1 MKGGMTKGGA
11 TKGGATKGG
20 ATKGSAMRRGAAK
33 GGAINGGAMNG
44 GAMNGGAMNG
54 GAMNGGAAK
63 GGATKGGA
71 TRRATSCGAMTHAGL
86 LALLVSLAC
95 GGPETNGGASA
106 AAHDQTVADES
117 TAAESAADE
126 STAAESAA
134 EATPAGAD
142 ARHADAPAGAE
153 PIARLLRARHRE
165 DLPDRDALL
174 AHPEPEAS
182 LRWLVEHGDPLV
194 LRVRAAS
201 ALRFFDGA
209 ETLALLRAVFTDA
222 ALPGNLR
229 AAAIEGTARFPLDA
243 PHRAELDA
251 LAADTDPRVAR
262 AARARLANA
271 SQPAASAPGPSAP

>member
-1 MKGGMTKGGA
+1 MKGGM

-33 GGAINGGAMNG
+33 GGAI
-44 GAMNGGAMNG
+44 NGGAMNG

-106 AAHDQTVADES
+106 AAHDQNV
-117 TAAESAADE
+117 ADE

-271 SQPAASAPGPSAP
+271 SQPTASAPGPSAP